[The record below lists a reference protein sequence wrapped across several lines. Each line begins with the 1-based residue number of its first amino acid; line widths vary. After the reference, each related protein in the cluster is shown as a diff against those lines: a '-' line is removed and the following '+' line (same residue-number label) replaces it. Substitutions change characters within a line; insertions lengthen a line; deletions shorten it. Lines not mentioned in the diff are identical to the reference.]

1 MLPLKKCRNI
11 LDKNLVH
18 PQPPSVRRKR
28 ITVDRFFKINLEFA
42 CYNFGMTAIDNLY
55 TPQRPIVAII
65 IAAKTGINE
74 KMRCELTMKT
84 QTRGTV

>member
-1 MLPLKKCRNI
+1 
-11 LDKNLVH
+11 
-18 PQPPSVRRKR
+18 
-28 ITVDRFFKINLEFA
+28 
-42 CYNFGMTAIDNLY
+42 MTAIDNLY

-84 QTRGTV
+84 QTKGIA